1 MSPLTPEL
9 DASVEEVVDRAMR
22 SRRRVG
28 LAVGVLAGGEQRT
41 WTRGR
46 TGTGSGTGAGA
57 GPSVGTGTGTGTGT
71 GSGSADGGGT
81 PDARTIFEIGSIT
94 KVFTAL
100 ALADM
105 AVRGLVGLDD
115 PVREHLP
122 PSVRLPAREGREITL
137 AQLATH
143 TSGLPRLPAGLPKL
157 VFRDRPGGPYAGA
170 TEEVVLAGLA
180 KTRQRR
186 VSGQRFAYSNL
197 GGGLL
202 GLALARRAGSSYEA
216 LVRERICDRL
226 GMADT
231 RVEVPAVD
239 RPRFAQGH
247 SFWRARPVSAWDLAA
262 LAGAGGLRS
271 TVSDMLVFLRAN
283 LGAAPAEL
291 APAIELTHRIR
302 FQASKR
308 AAVGLGWLVAPLGAG
323 RAPLYWHNGGTGGFR
338 SFAGLVEADGTAV
351 VVLSNSGRSV
361 DRIGLRILK
370 LLGAAAGREGPGPA
384 AGSRAAAPG

>member
-1 MSPLTPEL
+1 MSPLTSGL

-28 LAVGVLAGGEQRT
+28 LAVGVLTGGEQRT
-41 WTRGR
+41 WARGR
-46 TGTGSGTGAGA
+46 
-57 GPSVGTGTGTGTGT
+57 TGTGT
-71 GSGSADGGGT
+71 GSGGADGEGT

-105 AVRGLVGLDD
+105 VVRGLVGLDD

-170 TEEVVLAGLA
+170 TEEIVLAGLA
-180 KTRQRR
+180 ETRQRR

-216 LVRERICDRL
+216 LIRELICDRL

-231 RVEVPAVD
+231 RVEVPAAD

-247 SFWRARPVSAWDLAA
+247 SFWRARPVSAWDLAG

-308 AAVGLGWLVAPLGAG
+308 VAVGLGWLVAPLGAG

-370 LLGAAAGREGPGPA
+370 LLGAVGREGSGPA
-384 AGSRAAAPG
+384 AAGSQAAAPG